1 MFTPDESNA
10 IIVAFK
16 WGYLSRDDINDL
28 AIAKIEQSDGTPP
41 ANICELAMCKQDFE
55 MHEVLNKMA
64 EGAEKWASLKC
75 LFKTHVQIEAL
86 TNIEVSE
93 LATHVA
99 HYIDWDDAKP
109 WRDLKI
115 LDHEIGD
122 ARVGAYGDFDE
133 LCLEYKKIILTVVN
147 GK

>member
-1 MFTPDESNA
+1 MKA
-10 IIVAFK
+10 IILAFK
-16 WGYLSRDDINDL
+16 WGYLSRDEVNDL
-28 AIAKIEQSDGTPP
+28 AIAKIENSDGTPP

-55 MHEVLNKMA
+55 VYEVLNEMA

-75 LFKTHVQIEAL
+75 LLKTYVQIEAL
-86 TNIEVSE
+86 TNIELST
-93 LATHVA
+93 LATYLG
-99 HYIDWDDAKP
+99 HYIDWDDVKP

-122 ARVGAYGDFDE
+122 ARIGVYGDYDE
-133 LCLEYKKIILTVVN
+133 LCQEYKKIILTVVN